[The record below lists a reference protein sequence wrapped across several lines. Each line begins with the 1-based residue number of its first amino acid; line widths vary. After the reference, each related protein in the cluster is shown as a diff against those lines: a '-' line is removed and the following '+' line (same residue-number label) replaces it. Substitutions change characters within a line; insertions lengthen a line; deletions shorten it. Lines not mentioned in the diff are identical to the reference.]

1 MKALMLWLSAL
12 AATGAPIQVGQKLP
26 PVQVQAGGVLVPH
39 CRVVD
44 GRMVLESKELGAR
57 AWSSLEMEGRVRTI
71 YHLAA
76 RMGIDDL
83 NKPFIDAL
91 IAAKLP
97 EYAPD
102 GEYKTITILNLADAL
117 WGTSG
122 LGRSR
127 LADSQRDF
135 PYAVHVLDEQ
145 GVARAAWA
153 LQPKQSAVIIL
164 DRDGTVLFFK
174 EGKLSPEEIGRAV
187 GIIKERL
194 EHSAKASPH
203 R

>member
-1 MKALMLWLSAL
+1 MKAFVFALLPALLSASE
-12 AATGAPIQVGQKLP
+12 GPVQVGQRLP
-26 PVQVQAGGVLVPH
+26 AVAIQEGGVLVPH
-39 CRVVD
+39 CKVVD
-44 GRMVLESKELGAR
+44 GRMVLESKELGTR
-57 AWSSLEMEGRVRTI
+57 PWSSQEMEGRVRTI

-97 EYAPD
+97 EFTPD
-102 GEYKTITILNLADAL
+102 GDYKTITILNIADAL
-117 WGTSG
+117 WGTTG
-122 LGRSR
+122 LVRGR

-135 PYAVHVLDEQ
+135 SYAIHVMDDK
-145 GVARAAWA
+145 GIARAAWR
-153 LQPKQSAVIIL
+153 LQPKQSAVLIL
-164 DRDGTVLFFK
+164 ARDSTVLFFK

-187 GIIKERL
+187 GIIKEQL
-194 EHSAKASPH
+194 AKPSPH